1 MIFVPPTVWVMT
13 GGGKS
18 ALRPSRPRPFVPRM
32 KNDDFSNFHLFI
44 NLQQA
49 QPAHRTAGPGSKATI
64 FCGRALRS
72 RTVFTEIIISTFL
85 PVALLSCLPVRLITI
100 FPLFVLCFLNTGA
113 HIATSSSLPETKK
126 NCPKKK
132 EKNETKIFRLFVFC
146 FINTGAYIAASSSF
160 EIFFR
165 Q

>member
-1 MIFVPPTVWVMT
+1 MT

-18 ALRPSRPRPFVPRM
+18 ALCPSRPRPFVPRM

-85 PVALLSCLPVRLITI
+85 PVALLLSCLPVRLITI
-100 FPLFVLCFLNTGA
+100 FPLFVLCFHRFPDCQQKRFL
-113 HIATSSSLPETKK
+113 TSFGNVSLFQLGIQ
-126 NCPKKK
+126 
-132 EKNETKIFRLFVFC
+132 KIVGNLLLVFC
-146 FINTGAYIAASSSF
+146 VTKPSCI
-160 EIFFR
+160 
-165 Q
+165 

>member
-44 NLQQA
+44 NLQQP

-100 FPLFVLCFLNTGA
+100 FPLFVLSFHHFQITNKNTIFTFFA
-113 HIATSSSLPETKK
+113 SLLRMG
-126 NCPKKK
+126 NW
-132 EKNETKIFRLFVFC
+132 NSLFR
-146 FINTGAYIAASSSF
+146 I
-160 EIFFR
+160 
-165 Q
+165 

>member
-126 NCPKKK
+126 TAQKRKKK
-132 EKNETKIFRLFVFC
+132 REKNISSVCSLFPQHRRSHR
-146 FINTGAYIAASSSF
+146 N
-160 EIFFR
+160 IFFV
-165 Q
+165 